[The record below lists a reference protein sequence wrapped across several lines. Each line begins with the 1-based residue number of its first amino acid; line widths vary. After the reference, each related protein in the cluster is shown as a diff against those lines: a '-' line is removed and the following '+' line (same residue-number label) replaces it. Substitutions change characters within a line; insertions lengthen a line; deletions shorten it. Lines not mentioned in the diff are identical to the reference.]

1 MFLSLLAYSIFT
13 ETACE
18 VYGQPRY
25 YVNVRPRPVYFAPPP
40 RPYGNS
46 IWIEGN
52 WNWGGAGYVWQPG
65 YWAAPRPHYR
75 YRNGYWANTRRGY
88 GWVQGGWYR

>member
-1 MFLSLLAYSIFT
+1 MFLCLLVYSIFA

-18 VYGQPRY
+18 VYGQPGY
-25 YVNVRPRPVYFAPPP
+25 YVNARPRPVYLVRPP

-52 WNWGGAGYVWQPG
+52 WVWGGSGYVWQPG
-65 YWAAPRPHYR
+65 YWAAPRPKYR

-88 GWVQGGWYR
+88 AWVQGGWYR